1 MRITIIVI
9 IFFFCSCIL
18 HSESLPFSFIDNL
31 NQLKS
36 KERVDLLVTE
46 IPDILSLVKF
56 SDSLDIIWIQHPEF
70 YGNEYKFELNIEEV
84 GTWLGLHMIE
94 LKKENE
100 QLKQE
105 INKLK

>member
-1 MRITIIVI
+1 MKYFILIILLI
-9 IFFFCSCIL
+9 SGINL
-18 HSESLPFSFIDNL
+18 HSNSLPFSFTDCL
-31 NQLKS
+31 NVLKP
-36 KERVDLLVTE
+36 KESIDLLVTE

-56 SDSLDIIWIQHPEF
+56 SDSLDIIGIQHPEF

>member
-36 KERVDLLVTE
+36 KERVDLLVTD
-46 IPDILSLVKF
+46 IPDIESLLQY
-56 SDSLDIIWIQHPEF
+56 SYSLDLMD
-70 YGNEYKFELNIEEV
+70 NSSTVCCNS
-84 GTWLGLHMIE
+84 
-94 LKKENE
+94 
-100 QLKQE
+100 
-105 INKLK
+105 